1 MILNYVKLSFRNL
14 LRDSVYAAINIGGLA
29 LGIAASIMLML
40 WVQEELSYDTFH
52 SKADHIYKINAKFNN
67 NGTETVWNITPGP
80 IATFGKQNIPAIEEA
95 VRISDYFGTALFT
108 HGDKKITE
116 DRLKAY
122 VDNNFF
128 NVFDVDFIK
137 GNPDKP
143 FPDINSII
151 ISASVATKIF
161 NTTDAVGKVLKLN
174 EEKDYTVAGV
184 FEDFPQNS
192 TLQYVAFFPFEILIR
207 NYSPNVYWK
216 SLESDWGN
224 YNYHTFLLLN
234 ERASADSVANQL
246 TTIHHANQKE
256 AESLSYIA
264 QPLSKLHLYGADLRE
279 EGIQTVRIFFII
291 AMAILLIACIN
302 YINLATARATKRAK
316 EVGVRKTVG
325 ADRKKL
331 IIQFLSESAIISIL
345 SLLLSMVFIQL
356 AIPFYNVLA
365 GKTLSFDLTN
375 VTVLYLVSG
384 ALLTT
389 WLVSGIYPAL
399 VLSAF
404 KPMEVIRGKLT
415 ISGGNSTFRKILVV
429 TQFSLS
435 IMIIIG
441 TLVVGEQLAFIR
453 DRKLGFNK
461 ENIFTF
467 GLRGKM
473 YDNKN
478 TIRNELLR
486 NPAIE
491 EVTFSNQSV
500 LDIENTTSDTNW
512 DGKEEGT
519 EFMVHGMAIDENFMK
534 TMKMDIIEGEGFRDA
549 VSDTATYI
557 LNETAVK
564 EAGIEDPIG
573 KSFTLWQTK
582 GIIKGVVKDF
592 HHRSIHKKIEPTVFL
607 YRPNW
612 FWLVYVKTN
621 GAQNQEAVAAAQT
634 IWKQY
639 NPAYPFEYKFLDDA
653 YDKMYNNEQRLSKL
667 FTAFSAIAI
676 CISCLGLFG
685 LATFTAAQRVKEI
698 GIRKV
703 MGASINQ
710 IIILLSK
717 DFLWLVV
724 IAFVI
729 AAPVSW
735 YIMEQWLADFAYR
748 APIAWSVFVITGSIV
763 LSLAFLTMSFQT
775 IKAALGNPVN
785 SLRSE

>member
-1 MILNYVKLSFRNL
+1 MILNYIKLSLRNL
-14 LRDSVYAAINIGGLA
+14 LRDSVYAGINIGGLA

-67 NGTETVWNITPGP
+67 NGTETVWSITPGP
-80 IATFGKQNIPAIEEA
+80 IATFGKQSIPAIKEA
-95 VRISDYFGTALFT
+95 VRISDYHSTALFT
-108 HGDKKITE
+108 YGDKKITE

-122 VDNNFF
+122 IDNSFF
-128 NVFDVDFIK
+128 KVFDVHFIN

-143 FPDINSII
+143 FKDINSVV
-151 ISASVATKIF
+151 ISASVAKKIF
-161 NTTDAVGKVLKLN
+161 NTTDAVGKVFKLN

-192 TLQYVAFFPFEILIR
+192 TLQYVVFFPFEILIK
-207 NYSPNVYWK
+207 NYSANVYWK

-224 YNYHTFLLLN
+224 YDYHTFLWLN
-234 ERASADSVANQL
+234 EGASADSVASQL
-246 TTIHHANQKE
+246 TAIHHANQKE

-264 QPLSKLHLYGADLRE
+264 QPLSKLHLYGADLSE

-291 AMAILLIACIN
+291 ALAILLIACIN

-325 ADRKKL
+325 ADRTKL
-331 IIQFLSESAIISIL
+331 IVQFLSESAIISIL
-345 SLLLSMVFIQL
+345 SLLLAMVFIQL
-356 AIPFYNVLA
+356 AIPFYNILA
-365 GKTLSFDLTN
+365 GKTLSFDLTDA
-375 VTVLYLVSG
+375 TVLYLVSG
-384 ALLTT
+384 SLLVT

-467 GLRGKM
+467 GMRGKM

-491 EVTFSNQSV
+491 EVTFSNQNV
-500 LDIENTTSDTNW
+500 LNIENTTSDTDW
-512 DGKEEGT
+512 DGKVEGT

-534 TMKMDIIEGEGFRDA
+534 TMGMEITTGEGFRDA

-557 LNETAVK
+557 LNETAVQ

-592 HHRSIHKKIEPTVFL
+592 HHLSIHKKIEPTVFL

-621 GAQNQEAVAAAQT
+621 GAQNQEAVAAAQDV
-634 IWKQY
+634 WKQY
-639 NPAYPFEYKFLDDA
+639 NPAYPFEYKFMDDA

-667 FTAFSAIAI
+667 FTGFSAIAI

-717 DFLWLVV
+717 DFLWLVM

-748 APIAWSVFVITGSIV
+748 APMAWSIFAVTGSIV
-763 LSLAFLTMSFQT
+763 LALAFLTMSFQT

>member
-29 LGIAASIMLML
+29 LGIAASIMLVL

>member
-1 MILNYVKLSFRNL
+1 MILNYIKLSFRNL
-14 LRDSVYAAINIGGLA
+14 LRDSIYAAINIGGLA
-29 LGIAASIMLML
+29 MGIAASIMLML
-40 WVQEELSYDTFH
+40 WVQEELSYDAFH
-52 SKADHIYKINAKFNN
+52 SKADRIYKINAKFVS
-67 NGTETVWNITPGP
+67 NGTETAWGVTPGP
-80 IATFGKQNIPAIEEA
+80 IAVFGKQNIPAIEEA
-95 VRISDYFGTALFT
+95 VRISDSYGTALFT
-108 HGDKKITE
+108 YGDKKITE
-116 DRLKAY
+116 DRPKAF

-128 NVFDVDFIK
+128 NVFDVKFLK
-137 GNPDKP
+137 GSADKP
-143 FPDINSII
+143 FPDIYSVI
-151 ISASVATKIF
+151 ISASVAQKVF
-161 NTTDAVGKVLKLN
+161 NTTDAVGRVFKFN
-174 EEKDYTVAGV
+174 EDKDYTVAGV
-184 FEDFPQNS
+184 IEDFPQNS
-192 TLQYVAFFPFEILIR
+192 TLQYVVFFPFEILVK
-207 NYSPNVYWK
+207 NYRANLYWK

-224 YNYHTFLLLN
+224 YNYQTFLLLN
-234 ERASADSVANQL
+234 ETASADSVANRL
-246 TTIHHANQKE
+246 TAIHHANQKE
-256 AESLSYIA
+256 AESLTYIA
-264 QPLSKLHLYGADLRE
+264 QPLSQIHLYGVDRSE
-279 EGIQTVRIFFII
+279 EGIQTVRVFFII
-291 AMAILLIACIN
+291 ALAILLIACIN

-325 ADRKKL
+325 ADRSKL
-331 IIQFLSESAIISIL
+331 IVQFLSESAIISIL
-345 SLLLSMVFIQL
+345 SLLLSLVLIQL

-375 VTVLYLVSG
+375 ATVIYLVIGS
-384 ALLTT
+384 LLLT

-404 KPMEVIRGKLT
+404 KPMEVIRGKLI

-435 IMIIIG
+435 IIIIIG

-453 DRKLGFNK
+453 NLKLGFNK
-461 ENIFTF
+461 EHIFTF
-467 GLRGKM
+467 GMRGKM

-512 DGKEEGT
+512 EGKEEGT

-534 TMKMDIIEGEGFRDA
+534 AMGMEIVEGEGFRNA
-549 VSDTATYI
+549 VSDSASYI
-557 LNETAVK
+557 LNETALM
-564 EAGIEDPIG
+564 EAGIKDPIG

-582 GIIKGVVKDF
+582 GTIKGVVKDF
-592 HHRSIHKKIEPTVFL
+592 HHRSIHKKIEPTVFV
-607 YRPNW
+607 YRPDW

-621 GAQNQEAVAAAQT
+621 GTQNEQAVAAAQT

-639 NPAYPFEYKFLDDA
+639 NPVYPFEYRFLDDA
-653 YDKMYNNEQRLSKL
+653 YDKMYNNEQRLGKL
-667 FTAFSAIAI
+667 FTGFSAIAI

-717 DFLWLVV
+717 DFLWLVI

-729 AAPVSW
+729 AAPISW
-735 YIMEQWLADFAYR
+735 YIMEKWLADFAYR
-748 APIAWSVFVITGSIV
+748 TPMVWSVFVITGGIV
-763 LSLAFLTMSFQT
+763 LILAFLTMSFQT

>member
-246 TTIHHANQKE
+246 TAIHHANQKE

-264 QPLSKLHLYGADLRE
+264 QPLSKLHLYGADQRE

-735 YIMEQWLADFAYR
+735 YIMEQWLTDFAYR

-775 IKAALGNPVN
+775 IKEALGNPVN

>member
-1 MILNYVKLSFRNL
+1 MILNYIKLSFRNL
-14 LRDSVYAAINIGGLA
+14 LRDHIYAVINIGGLA

-40 WVQEELSYDTFH
+40 WVQGELSYDASH
-52 SKADHIYKINAKFNN
+52 SKADRIYKINAKFNN
-67 NGTETVWNITPGP
+67 SGTETVWSFTPGP
-80 IATFGKQNIPAIEEA
+80 IAVFGKQGIPAIEEA
-95 VRISDYFGTALFT
+95 VRISDYYGTTLFT
-108 HGDKKITE
+108 YGDKKIVE

-122 VDNNFF
+122 IDNSFF
-128 NVFDVDFIK
+128 NVFDIRFIN

-143 FPDINSII
+143 FADINSVV
-151 ISASVATKIF
+151 ISASVANKIF
-161 NTTDAVGKVLKLN
+161 NTTDAVGKVIKLN

-192 TLQYVAFFPFEILIR
+192 TLQYVVFFPFEILIK
-207 NYSPNVYWK
+207 NYRENAYWK

-234 ERASADSVANQL
+234 KDAAADSVASQL
-246 TTIHHANQKE
+246 TAIHHANQKE

-264 QPLSKLHLYGADLRE
+264 QPLTKLHLYGADMSE

-291 AMAILLIACIN
+291 ALAILLIACIN

-331 IIQFLSESAIISIL
+331 IVQFLSESAIISIL

-356 AIPFYNVLA
+356 AIPFYNILA
-365 GKTLSFDLTN
+365 GKTLSFDLTSA
-375 VTVLYLVSG
+375 TVLYLVSG
-384 ALLTT
+384 ALLVT

-429 TQFSLS
+429 TQFTLS

-453 DRKLGFNK
+453 ERKLGFNK

-467 GLRGKM
+467 GMRGKM

-500 LDIENTTSDTNW
+500 LNIENTTSDTGW

-534 TMKMDIIEGEGFRDA
+534 TMNMEIIEGEGFRDA

-557 LNETAVK
+557 LNETAVL
-564 EAGIEDPIG
+564 ESGIKDPIG

-621 GAQNQEAVAAAQT
+621 GAQNGEAVAAAQA

-653 YDKMYNNEQRLSKL
+653 YDKMYNNEQRLGKL
-667 FTAFSAIAI
+667 FTGFSAITI

-710 IIILLSK
+710 IIVLLSK
-717 DFLWLVV
+717 DFLWLVI

-748 APIAWSVFVITGSIV
+748 TPIPWLVFVITGSIV
-763 LSLAFLTMSFQT
+763 LALAFLTMSFQT

>member
-14 LRDSVYAAINIGGLA
+14 LRDSIYAAINIGGLA

-40 WVQEELSYDTFH
+40 WVQEELSYDSFH
-52 SKADHIYKINAKFNN
+52 SQADRIYRINAKFDN
-67 NGTETVWNITPGP
+67 NGTETVWNVTPGP

-95 VRISDYFGTALFT
+95 VRVSDYYSTALFT
-108 HGDKKITE
+108 YGDKKIVD

-122 VDNNFF
+122 IDGNFF
-128 NVFDVDFIK
+128 KVFDVDFIN

-143 FPDINSII
+143 FPDINSVV
-151 ISASVATKIF
+151 ISASVAQKVF
-161 NTTDAVGKVLKLN
+161 NTTDAVGKVFKLN
-174 EEKDYTVAGV
+174 EETDYTVAGV
-184 FEDFPQNS
+184 FKDFPQNS
-192 TLQYVAFFPFEILIR
+192 TLQYVVFFPFEILIK
-207 NYSPNVYWK
+207 NYSANAYWK
-216 SLESDWGN
+216 GLDSDWGN
-224 YNYHTFLLLN
+224 YDYHTFLLLN
-234 ERASADSVANQL
+234 QGASADSVASQL
-246 TTIHHANQKE
+246 TAIHRANQKE

-264 QPLSKLHLYGADLRE
+264 QPLSKLHLYGADLSE
-279 EGIQTVRIFFII
+279 EGIQTVRIFFVI
-291 AMAILLIACIN
+291 ALAILLIACIN

-325 ADRKKL
+325 ADRTKL
-331 IIQFLSESAIISIL
+331 IVQFLSESAIISIL
-345 SLLLSMVFIQL
+345 SLLLSLVFIQL
-356 AIPFYNVLA
+356 AIPFYNILA
-365 GKTLSFDLTN
+365 AKTLSFNLTDA
-375 VTVLYLVSG
+375 TVLYLVSG
-384 ALLTT
+384 ALVVT

-404 KPMEVIRGKLT
+404 RPMEVIRGKLT

-435 IMIIIG
+435 IIIIIG

-453 DRKLGFNK
+453 TRKLGFNK

-467 GLRGKM
+467 GMRGKM
-473 YDNKN
+473 YDNKA

-500 LDIENTTSDTNW
+500 LDIVNTTSDTDW

-534 TMKMDIIEGEGFRDA
+534 MMKMEIIEGEGFHD
-549 VSDTATYI
+549 VISDSATFI

-612 FWLVYVKTN
+612 FWLVYIKTN
-621 GAQNQEAVAAAQT
+621 GTQNPQAVAAAQA

-639 NPAYPFEYKFLDDA
+639 NPAYPFEYRFLDDA
-653 YDKMYNNEQRLSKL
+653 YDTMYNNEQRLGKL
-667 FTAFSAIAI
+667 FTGFSAIAI

-703 MGASINQ
+703 MGASISQ

-717 DFLWLVV
+717 DFLWLVA
-724 IAFVI
+724 IAFII

-735 YIMEQWLADFAYR
+735 YIMEKWLADFAYR
-748 APIAWSVFVITGSIV
+748 APIAWSVFVISGGIV
-763 LSLAFLTMSFQT
+763 LALAFLTMSFQT

>member
-1 MILNYVKLSFRNL
+1 MILNYIKLSFRNL
-14 LRDSVYAAINIGGLA
+14 LRDSVYATINIGGLA

-52 SKADHIYKINAKFNN
+52 SKADRIYKINAKFNN
-67 NGTETVWNITPGP
+67 NGTETVWSITPGP
-80 IATFGKQNIPAIEEA
+80 VAVFGKQNIPAIEEA
-95 VRISDYFGTALFT
+95 VRISDYHSTALFT
-108 HGDKKITE
+108 YGDKKITKE
-116 DRLKAY
+116 RLKAY
-122 VDNNFF
+122 IDNSFF
-128 NVFDVDFIK
+128 KVFNVDFIK

-151 ISASVATKIF
+151 ISASVANKIF

-184 FEDFPQNS
+184 FRDFPQNS
-192 TLQYVAFFPFEILIR
+192 SLQYVVFFPFEILIK
-207 NYSPNVYWK
+207 NYSPNGYWK
-216 SLESDWGN
+216 NLESDWGN
-224 YNYHTFLLLN
+224 YDYHTFLLLN
-234 ERASADSVANQL
+234 ENASADSVANQL
-246 TTIHHANQKE
+246 TAIHHANQEE
-256 AESLSYIA
+256 AESLSYLA
-264 QPLSKLHLYGADLRE
+264 QPLSKLHLYAADLSE

-291 AMAILLIACIN
+291 AIAILLIACIN
-302 YINLATARATKRAK
+302 YINLATARATRRAK

-331 IIQFLSESAIISIL
+331 IVQFLSESAIISIL

-365 GKTLSFDLTN
+365 GKTLSFDLTDA
-375 VTVLYLVSG
+375 TVLYLVSG
-384 ALLTT
+384 ALLAT

-491 EVTFSNQSV
+491 EVTFSNQNV
-500 LDIENTTSDTNW
+500 LNIENTTSDTNW

-534 TMKMDIIEGEGFRDA
+534 TMGMEITTGEGFRDA

-557 LNETAVK
+557 LNETAVQD
-564 EAGIEDPIG
+564 AGIEDPIG

-621 GAQNQEAVAAAQT
+621 GKQNQEAVAAAEAM
-634 IWKQY
+634 WKQY

-653 YDKMYNNEQRLSKL
+653 YDKMYNNEQRLGKL
-667 FTAFSAIAI
+667 FTGFSAIAI

-685 LATFTAAQRVKEI
+685 LASYSAERRIKEV

-703 MGASINQ
+703 LGASVQSIVSLLSRQ
-710 IIILLSK
+710 FILLV
-717 DFLWLVV
+717 LIANV
-724 IAFVI
+724 IAW
-729 AAPVSW
+729 PVA
-735 YIMEQWLADFAYR
+735 WLAMHAWLQDYAYR
-748 APIAWSVFVITGSIV
+748 IQLSWWVFLLAGVAALLIALITV
-763 LSLAFLTMSFQT
+763 SFQA
-775 IKAALGNPVN
+775 IKAAVSNPVK
-785 SLRSE
+785 SLRTE

>member
-1 MILNYVKLSFRNL
+1 MILNYIKLSLRNL
-14 LRDSVYAAINIGGLA
+14 LRDSVYAGINIGGLA

-67 NGTETVWNITPGP
+67 NGTETVWSITPGP
-80 IATFGKQNIPAIEEA
+80 IATFGKQSIPAIKEA
-95 VRISDYFGTALFT
+95 VRISDYHSTALFT
-108 HGDKKITE
+108 YGDKKITE

-122 VDNNFF
+122 IDNSFF
-128 NVFDVDFIK
+128 KVFDVHFIN

-143 FPDINSII
+143 FTDINSVV
-151 ISASVATKIF
+151 ISASVAKKIF
-161 NTTDAVGKVLKLN
+161 NTTDAVGKVFKLN

-192 TLQYVAFFPFEILIR
+192 TLQYVAFFPFEILIK
-207 NYSPNVYWK
+207 NYSANVYWK

-224 YNYHTFLLLN
+224 YDYHTFLWLN
-234 ERASADSVANQL
+234 EGASADSVASQL
-246 TTIHHANQKE
+246 TAIHHANQKE

-264 QPLSKLHLYGADLRE
+264 QPLSKLHLYGADLSE

-291 AMAILLIACIN
+291 ALAILLIACIN

-325 ADRKKL
+325 ADRTKL
-331 IIQFLSESAIISIL
+331 IVQFLSESAIISIL
-345 SLLLSMVFIQL
+345 SLLLAMVFIQL
-356 AIPFYNVLA
+356 AIPFYNILA
-365 GKTLSFDLTN
+365 GKTLSFDLTDA
-375 VTVLYLVSG
+375 TVLYLVSG
-384 ALLTT
+384 SLLVT

-467 GLRGKM
+467 GMRGKM

-491 EVTFSNQSV
+491 EVTFSNQNV
-500 LDIENTTSDTNW
+500 LNIENTTSDTDW
-512 DGKEEGT
+512 DGKVEGT

-534 TMKMDIIEGEGFRDA
+534 TMGMEITTGEGFRDA

-557 LNETAVK
+557 LNETAVQ

-592 HHRSIHKKIEPTVFL
+592 HHRSIHRKIEPTVFL

-621 GAQNQEAVAAAQT
+621 GAQNQEAVAAAQDV
-634 IWKQY
+634 WKQY
-639 NPAYPFEYKFLDDA
+639 NPAYPFEYKFMDDA

-667 FTAFSAIAI
+667 FTGFSAIAI

-717 DFLWLVV
+717 DFLWLVM

-748 APIAWSVFVITGSIV
+748 APMAWSIFAVTGSIV
-763 LSLAFLTMSFQT
+763 LTLAFLTMSFQT

>member
-29 LGIAASIMLML
+29 LGIAASIMLVL

-192 TLQYVAFFPFEILIR
+192 TLQYVVFFPFEILIR

-246 TTIHHANQKE
+246 TAIHHANQKE

>member
-108 HGDKKITE
+108 HGDKKIAE

-122 VDNNFF
+122 IDNNFF

-246 TTIHHANQKE
+246 TAIHHANQKE

-264 QPLSKLHLYGADLRE
+264 QPLSKLHLYGADQRE

-685 LATFTAAQRVKEI
+685 LATFTAAQRIKEI

-724 IAFVI
+724 IAFFI